1 MRKLLIAILT
11 VAALLGAAAAVV
23 VNRLDGWLA
32 ENRERIEGRAAEALG
47 RPVEFDRIGGSVGL
61 GVAVTIAGLR
71 LPDDPAFSQRNIV
84 EIDELRVGVR
94 LIPALLGR
102 YEISNITLIE
112 PRVELIRT
120 EDGYNITALAPP
132 SPAEDVAEVSDAE
145 PAAELAAVIALLNI
159 ENGRV
164 SMTDM
169 TRDKQTFVLVDRI
182 HCAVSDLALDA
193 PVNFRLDAALPG
205 AGPATAEIT
214 GTAGPYDYDSPG
226 DTAVRLEATLSDLES
241 EELLRTYRMLADGQ
255 VPMLAQGPVGA
266 TLAAAGTLDSLA
278 LNAAI
283 HASGARLEAP
293 GVFEKP
299 AGTAASIDLNASLA
313 GDSLRITDTTV
324 TLADARLGVDGTA
337 NLGGERA
344 DWELKLKAE
353 PFALEPLARLAPA
366 LAESGVQTLEG
377 SGSVS
382 LRVAGGSTD
391 RADALPHVDGTISLL
406 GVKVQQVEGPPIEDL
421 SATLVIDGD
430 EMRLE
435 PTTLR
440 VAGSA
445 VTVEGVVRNFANPS
459 GSFKIESG
467 VLDLT
472 ALSGQPQRDEQSGDS
487 SGEPSGDSAM
497 EGAIHDRLEKLRV
510 TGAFGTGSSS
520 TGASD
525 AMQVKATLE
534 SATGTLAGASYKDLS
549 ASARKEGARYVI
561 NPLQVSM
568 FGGVVTGEGL
578 YVPGTERPPE
588 FNFEVGAE
596 DVDLGEI
603 VASRVVH
610 ADLLL
615 SGSLDGRLS
624 LAAVGEEWSA
634 IRDAVVGGGRLGLT
648 QGMIRDVNLAES
660 LLAALTG
667 IPGLTGL
674 ISPEVRTRHPQLFSS
689 TDTVFEDMAGEFSI
703 AGGRMQSRDLT
714 LRAQD
719 FSLHGR
725 AAIGLDRSLDVRATF
740 EASEKLTASL
750 IQSISV
756 AKYLTGSSGRI
767 QIPFQLRGTLPNVRP
782 EPDRKF
788 ISDAL
793 GRAVI
798 QGLADKL
805 LKPQQPRNAEPAEKP
820 GSTEAPSSP
829 GATGMPRIPGLPTI
843 PGLPQLP

>member
-11 VAALLGAAAAVV
+11 VTALLGAAAAVV

-32 ENRERIEGRAAEALG
+32 ENREMIESRAAEALG

-61 GVAVTIAGLR
+61 GVAVTISGLR
-71 LPDDPAFSQRNIV
+71 LPDDPAFSKRNIV

-102 YEISNITLIE
+102 YEISNIALIE

-120 EDGYNITALAPP
+120 KDGYNITALAPP
-132 SPAEDVAEVSDAE
+132 SPVEDVAEASDAE
-145 PAAELAAVIALLNI
+145 PAAELAAVIALLDI

-169 TRDKQTFVLVDRI
+169 TRDKQTVVLVDRI

-193 PVNFRLDAALPG
+193 PVSFRLDAALPG

-214 GTAGPYDYDSPG
+214 GTAGPYDADSPG
-226 DTAVRLEATLSDLES
+226 DTAVRLEATLSDLGA

-255 VPMLAQGPVGA
+255 APMLAQGPVSA

-299 AGTAASIDLNASLA
+299 AGTAASIDLNATLA

-344 DWELKLKAE
+344 AWELKLEAD

-382 LRVAGGSTD
+382 LRVVGGPTD
-391 RADALPHVDGTISLL
+391 RADAVPRIDGTISLL
-406 GVKVQQVEGPPIEDL
+406 GVKVQQVEGPRIEDL
-421 SATLVIDGD
+421 SATLVIDGE

-445 VTVEGVVRNFANPS
+445 VTVEGVVRNFTNPS
-459 GSFKIESG
+459 GTFKIESG

-472 ALSGQPQRDEQSGDS
+472 ALSGPAHEDVSQ
-487 SGEPSGDSAM
+487 

-510 TGAFGTGSSS
+510 TGAFGAGSSS

-525 AMQVKATLE
+525 AMQVEATLE
-534 SATGTLAGASYKDLS
+534 SATGTLAGAPYKDLS

-568 FGGVVTGEGL
+568 FGGVVSGEGL

-596 DVDLGEI
+596 DVDLGEL
-603 VASRVVH
+603 VASQVVH

-648 QGMIRDVNLAES
+648 QGMIHDVNIAES

-667 IPGLTGL
+667 LPGLTGL
-674 ISPEVRTRHPQLFSS
+674 ISPDVRARHPQLFSS

-703 AGGRMQSRDLT
+703 AGGRMQSRNLT
-714 LRAQD
+714 LQAQD

-725 AAIGLDRSLDVRATF
+725 TTIGLDRSLDVRATF

-805 LKPQQPRNAEPAEKP
+805 LKPQQPRNADPAEKP

-829 GATGMPRIPGLPTI
+829 DATGMPGIPGMPRMPGLPTI